1 MTIQAGS
8 QQAEDPRGFQAGSVS
23 HAPAQRKA
31 IIAMSGGVDSSVA
44 ALLCQRQ
51 GFDCMGVTLKLYDNQ
66 DAGLGEASFP
76 GEKTCCSVDD
86 VADARS
92 VAFRLG
98 MPFYVF
104 NFKEAF
110 RREVMDRFAAAYQH
124 GETPNPCVDCNRY
137 IKFEKLMRRGEE
149 IGYPY
154 VATGHYARVERD
166 ETTGRW
172 LLKKG
177 LDENKDQS
185 YMLYSLTQ
193 WELSR
198 LLLPLGGLTK
208 DQTRALAEENGFVNA
223 RKRDSQD
230 ICFVPDGDYAAFIR
244 RWTGQEFPP
253 GEFVGTHGEV
263 YGTHKGI
270 IHYTVGQR
278 KGLGLSFPQPM
289 FVKEIDTE
297 KNQVVLAKAEELFSQ
312 EVTARDINLIS
323 VGSIPQPMEV
333 KARVR
338 YRQKEQPATVV
349 QTGPDE
355 LKVVFHQ
362 PQRAITPGQ
371 ALVLYQGD
379 TVVGGGKIV
388 GN

>member
-1 MTIQAGS
+1 MRDSTNVQAPV
-8 QQAEDPRGFQAGSVS
+8 EK
-23 HAPAQRKA
+23 KA

-44 ALLCQRQ
+44 ALLCQQQ
-51 GFDCMGVTLKLYDNQ
+51 GFDCVGVTLALTDNS
-66 DAGLGEASFP
+66 DRGLPEEAFP
-76 GEKTCCSVDD
+76 GERTCCSVDD

-110 RREVMDRFAAAYQH
+110 RREVMDRFAAAYQR
-124 GETPNPCVDCNRY
+124 GETPNPCIDCNRY
-137 IKFEKLMRRGEE
+137 IKFAKLMHRGAE
-149 IGYPY
+149 IGFPY
-154 VATGHYARVERD
+154 VATGHYARVEQDRA
-166 ETTGRW
+166 TGRW

-208 DQTRALAEENGFVNA
+208 EETRRLAEEHGFVNA

-244 RWTGQEFPP
+244 RWTGRDFPP
-253 GEFVGTHGEV
+253 GDFVGTGGEV
-263 YGTHKGI
+263 YGQHKGI

>member
-1 MTIQAGS
+1 MRDSTNVQAPV
-8 QQAEDPRGFQAGSVS
+8 EK
-23 HAPAQRKA
+23 KA

-44 ALLCQRQ
+44 ALLCQQQ
-51 GFDCMGVTLKLYDNQ
+51 GFDCVGVTLALTDNS
-66 DAGLGEASFP
+66 DRGLPEEAFP
-76 GEKTCCSVDD
+76 GERTCCSVDD

-110 RREVMDRFAAAYQH
+110 RREVMDRFAAAYQR
-124 GETPNPCVDCNRY
+124 GETPNPCIDCNRY
-137 IKFEKLMRRGEE
+137 IKFAKLMHRGEE
-149 IGYPY
+149 IGFPY
-154 VATGHYARVERD
+154 VATGHYARVEQD
-166 ETTGRW
+166 GATGRW

-208 DQTRALAEENGFVNA
+208 EETRRLAEEHGFVNA

-244 RWTGQEFPP
+244 RYAGKEFPP
-253 GEFVGTHGEV
+253 GAFVGTQGEV
-263 YGTHKGI
+263 YGQHKGI

-289 FVKEIDTE
+289 FVKELDVE
-297 KNQVVLAKAEELFSQ
+297 NNQVVLSKAEELFSQ
-312 EVTARDINLIS
+312 TVAARDVNLIS
-323 VGSIPQPMEV
+323 VESIPEPLRV

-355 LKVVFHQ
+355 LRVVFDQ

-371 ALVLYQGD
+371 ALVLYDGD
-379 TVVGGGKIV
+379 TVVGGGRIV
-388 GN
+388 RN

>member
-1 MTIQAGS
+1 M
-8 QQAEDPRGFQAGSVS
+8 EK
-23 HAPAQRKA
+23 KA

-44 ALLCQRQ
+44 ALLCKQQ
-51 GFDCMGVTLKLYDNQ
+51 GFDCVGVTLALTNNEDRGIPQ
-66 DAGLGEASFP
+66 
-76 GEKTCCSVDD
+76 EKTCCSIDD

-92 VAFRLG
+92 VAFRLD

-104 NFKEAF
+104 NFKDAF
-110 RREVMDRFAAAYQH
+110 RREVMDRFVAAYERGQ
-124 GETPNPCVDCNRY
+124 TPNPCVDCNRY

-154 VATGHYARVERD
+154 VATGHYARVDQDPE
-166 ETTGRW
+166 TGRW

-177 LDENKDQS
+177 LDESKDQS

-198 LLLPLGGLTK
+198 LLLPLGELTK
-208 DQTRALAEENGFVNA
+208 DQVRQLAEEHDFINA

-244 RWTGQEFPP
+244 RWESRREDPKDFPP
-253 GEFVGTHGEV
+253 GEFVGTEGQV
-263 YGTHKGI
+263 YGEHKGI

-289 FVKEIDTE
+289 YVCKIDPQN
-297 KNQVVLAKAEELFSQ
+297 NQVVLGKQEELF
-312 EVTARDINLIS
+312 AREAVAGDINLIS
-323 VGSIPQPMEV
+323 VETLDQPMRV

-338 YRQKEQPATVV
+338 YRQKEQPATAY
-349 QTGPDE
+349 QIGADR
-355 LKVVFHQ
+355 LKVVFDE

-371 ALVLYQGD
+371 SLVLYDGD
-379 TVVGGGKIV
+379 VVVGGGKILSE
-388 GN
+388 GE

>member
-1 MTIQAGS
+1 M
-8 QQAEDPRGFQAGSVS
+8 EK
-23 HAPAQRKA
+23 KA

-44 ALLCQRQ
+44 ALLCQQ
-51 GFDCMGVTLKLYDNQ
+51 EGFDCMGVTLALTNNEDRGIPQ
-66 DAGLGEASFP
+66 
-76 GEKTCCSVDD
+76 EKTCCSVDD

-104 NFKEAF
+104 NFKDAF
-110 RREVMDRFAAAYQH
+110 RREVMDRFVQAYEN

-154 VATGHYARVERD
+154 VATGHYARVEQD
-166 ETTGRW
+166 PQTGRW

-177 LDENKDQS
+177 LDPAKDQS

-208 DQTRALAEENGFVNA
+208 ERVRELAEEHGFINA

-244 RWTGQEFPP
+244 RWEEKKEDPKEFPP
-253 GEFVGTHGEV
+253 GEFVGTEGQV
-263 YGTHKGI
+263 YGQHKGI

-289 FVKEIDTE
+289 YVCEIDTE
-297 KNQVVLAKAEELFSQ
+297 KNQVVLGKQEELFSR

-323 VGSIPQPMEV
+323 QESIDTPMRV

-338 YRQKEQPATVV
+338 YRQMEQPATAI

-355 LKVVFHQ
+355 LQVIFDE

-371 ALVLYQGD
+371 SLVLYDGE

-388 GN
+388 LGL

>member
-1 MTIQAGS
+1 MRDSTNAQAPV
-8 QQAEDPRGFQAGSVS
+8 EK
-23 HAPAQRKA
+23 KA

-44 ALLCQRQ
+44 ALLCQQQ
-51 GFDCMGVTLKLYDNQ
+51 GFDCVGVTLALTDNS
-66 DAGLGEASFP
+66 DRGLPEEAFP
-76 GEKTCCSVDD
+76 GERTCCSVDD

-110 RREVMDRFAAAYQH
+110 RREVMDRFAAAYQR
-124 GETPNPCVDCNRY
+124 GETPNPCIDCNRY
-137 IKFEKLMRRGEE
+137 IKFAKLMHRGEE
-149 IGYPY
+149 IGFPY
-154 VATGHYARVERD
+154 VATGHYARVEQD
-166 ETTGRW
+166 GVTGRW

-208 DQTRALAEENGFVNA
+208 EETRRLAEEHGFVNA
-223 RKRDSQD
+223 RKQDSQD

-244 RWTGQEFPP
+244 RWTGRDFPP
-253 GEFVGTHGEV
+253 GDFVGTQGEV
-263 YGTHKGI
+263 YGQHKGI

-289 FVKEIDTE
+289 FVKELDVE
-297 KNQVVLAKAEELFSQ
+297 NNQVVLSKAEELFSQ
-312 EVTARDINLIS
+312 TVAARDVNLIS
-323 VGSIPQPMEV
+323 VESIPEPLRV

-355 LKVVFHQ
+355 LRVVFDQ

-371 ALVLYQGD
+371 ALVLYDGD

-388 GN
+388 GKNTGKGTGLGPL

>member
-1 MTIQAGS
+1 MRDSTNVQAPV
-8 QQAEDPRGFQAGSVS
+8 EK
-23 HAPAQRKA
+23 KA

-44 ALLCQRQ
+44 ALLCQQQ
-51 GFDCMGVTLKLYDNQ
+51 GFDCVGVTLALTDNS
-66 DAGLGEASFP
+66 DRGLPEEAFP
-76 GEKTCCSVDD
+76 GERTCCSVDD

-110 RREVMDRFAAAYQH
+110 RREVMDRFAAAYQR
-124 GETPNPCVDCNRY
+124 GETPNPCIDCNRY
-137 IKFEKLMRRGEE
+137 IKFAKLMHRGEE
-149 IGYPY
+149 IGFPY
-154 VATGHYARVERD
+154 VATGHYARVEQD
-166 ETTGRW
+166 GATGRW

-208 DQTRALAEENGFVNA
+208 EETRRLAEEHGFVNA

-244 RWTGQEFPP
+244 RWTGRDFPP
-253 GEFVGTHGEV
+253 GDFVGTQGEV
-263 YGTHKGI
+263 YGQHKGI

-289 FVKEIDTE
+289 FVKELDVE
-297 KNQVVLAKAEELFSQ
+297 NNQVVLSKAEELFSQ
-312 EVTARDINLIS
+312 TVTARDVNLIS
-323 VGSIPQPMEV
+323 VESIPEPLRV

-338 YRQKEQPATVV
+338 YRQKEQPATVL

-355 LKVVFHQ
+355 LRVVFDQ
-362 PQRAITPGQ
+362 PQRAVTPGQ
-371 ALVLYQGD
+371 SLVLYDGD
-379 TVVGGGKIV
+379 TVVGGGRIV
-388 GN
+388 RN

>member
-1 MTIQAGS
+1 M
-8 QQAEDPRGFQAGSVS
+8 EK
-23 HAPAQRKA
+23 KA

-44 ALLCQRQ
+44 ALLCQQ
-51 GFDCMGVTLKLYDNQ
+51 EGFDCMGVTLALTNNEDRGIPQ
-66 DAGLGEASFP
+66 
-76 GEKTCCSVDD
+76 EKTCCSVDD

-104 NFKEAF
+104 NFKDAF
-110 RREVMDRFAAAYQH
+110 RREVMGRFVQAYEN

-154 VATGHYARVERD
+154 VATGHYARVEQD
-166 ETTGRW
+166 PQTGRW

-177 LDENKDQS
+177 LDPAKDQS

-208 DQTRALAEENGFVNA
+208 ERVRELAEEHGFINA

-244 RWTGQEFPP
+244 RWEEKKEDPKEFPP
-253 GEFVGTHGEV
+253 GEFVGTEGQV
-263 YGTHKGI
+263 YGQHKGI

-289 FVKEIDTE
+289 YVCKIDTK
-297 KNQVVLAKAEELFSQ
+297 KNQVVLGKQEELFSR

-323 VGSIPQPMEV
+323 QESIDTPMRV

-338 YRQKEQPATVV
+338 YRQMEQPATAI

-355 LKVVFHQ
+355 LQVIFDE

-371 ALVLYQGD
+371 SLVLYDGD

-388 GN
+388 PSDQSWDGGKSRPQAE

>member
-1 MTIQAGS
+1 MRDLAQGQAPL
-8 QQAEDPRGFQAGSVS
+8 EK
-23 HAPAQRKA
+23 KA

-51 GFDCMGVTLKLYDNQ
+51 GYDCIGVTLALTDNS
-66 DAGLGEASFP
+66 DRGLPEEAFP
-76 GEKTCCSVDD
+76 GERTCCSVDD

-110 RREVMDRFAAAYQH
+110 RRQVMDRFAAAYQR
-124 GETPNPCVDCNRY
+124 GETPNPCIDCNRY
-137 IKFEKLMRRGEE
+137 IKFAKLMDRGEE

-154 VATGHYARVERD
+154 VATGHYARVEFD
-166 ETTGRW
+166 ETSGRW

-177 LDENKDQS
+177 LDQQKDQS

-208 DQTRALAEENGFVNA
+208 EETRRLAEEQGFVNA

-244 RWTGQEFPP
+244 RYAGKEFPP
-253 GEFVGTHGEV
+253 GAFVGTQGQV
-263 YGTHKGI
+263 YGQHKGI

-289 FVKEIDTE
+289 FVKELDVE
-297 KNQVVLAKAEELFSQ
+297 NNQVVLAKAEELFSQ
-312 EVTARDINLIS
+312 TAVAQDINLIS
-323 VGSIPQPMEV
+323 VESIPRPLRV
-333 KARVR
+333 KAKIR
-338 YRQKEQPATVV
+338 YRQQEQPATVL
-349 QTGPDE
+349 QTGPDQ
-355 LKVVFHQ
+355 LTVTFDT
-362 PQRAITPGQ
+362 PQRAVTPGQ
-371 ALVLYQGD
+371 SLVLYDGD

-388 GN
+388 GKNTGKGTGLGPL

>member
-1 MTIQAGS
+1 MRDSTNVQAPV
-8 QQAEDPRGFQAGSVS
+8 EK
-23 HAPAQRKA
+23 KA

-44 ALLCQRQ
+44 ALLCQQQ
-51 GFDCMGVTLKLYDNQ
+51 GFDCVGVTLALTDNS
-66 DAGLGEASFP
+66 DRGLPEEAFP
-76 GEKTCCSVDD
+76 GERTCCSVDD

-110 RREVMDRFAAAYQH
+110 RREVMDRFAAAYQR
-124 GETPNPCVDCNRY
+124 GKTPNPCIDCNRY
-137 IKFEKLMRRGEE
+137 IKFAKLMHRGAE
-149 IGYPY
+149 IGFPY
-154 VATGHYARVERD
+154 VATGHYARVEQDRA
-166 ETTGRW
+166 TGRW

-208 DQTRALAEENGFVNA
+208 EETRRLAEEHGFVNA

-244 RWTGQEFPP
+244 RWTGRDFPP
-253 GEFVGTHGEV
+253 GDFVGTQGEV
-263 YGTHKGI
+263 YGQHKGI

-289 FVKEIDTE
+289 FVKELDVE
-297 KNQVVLAKAEELFSQ
+297 NNQVVLSKAEELFSQ
-312 EVTARDINLIS
+312 TVTARDVNLIS
-323 VGSIPQPMEV
+323 VESIPEPLRV

-349 QTGPDE
+349 QTGLDE
-355 LKVVFHQ
+355 LRVVFDQ

-371 ALVLYQGD
+371 ALVLYDGD
-379 TVVGGGKIV
+379 TVVGGGRIV
-388 GN
+388 RN

>member
-1 MTIQAGS
+1 MRDSTNVQAPV
-8 QQAEDPRGFQAGSVS
+8 EK
-23 HAPAQRKA
+23 KA
-31 IIAMSGGVDSSVA
+31 IIPMSGGVDSSVA
-44 ALLCQRQ
+44 ALLCQQQ
-51 GFDCMGVTLKLYDNQ
+51 GFDCVGVTLALTDNS
-66 DAGLGEASFP
+66 DRSLPEEAFP
-76 GEKTCCSVDD
+76 GERTCCSVDD

-110 RREVMDRFAAAYQH
+110 RREVMDRFAAAYQR
-124 GETPNPCVDCNRY
+124 GETPNPCIDCNRY
-137 IKFEKLMRRGEE
+137 IKFAKLMHRGAE
-149 IGYPY
+149 IGFPY
-154 VATGHYARVERD
+154 VATGHYARVEQDRA
-166 ETTGRW
+166 TGRW

-208 DQTRALAEENGFVNA
+208 EETRRLAEEHGFVNA

-244 RWTGQEFPP
+244 RWTGRDFPP
-253 GEFVGTHGEV
+253 GDFVGTQGEV
-263 YGTHKGI
+263 YGQHKGI

-289 FVKEIDTE
+289 FVKELDVE
-297 KNQVVLAKAEELFSQ
+297 NNQVVLSKAEELFSQ
-312 EVTARDINLIS
+312 TVTARDVNLIS
-323 VGSIPQPMEV
+323 VESIPEPLRV

-355 LKVVFHQ
+355 LRVVFDQ

-371 ALVLYQGD
+371 ALVLYDGD
-379 TVVGGGKIV
+379 TVVGGGRIV
-388 GN
+388 RN

>member
-1 MTIQAGS
+1 MRDSTNVQAPV
-8 QQAEDPRGFQAGSVS
+8 EK
-23 HAPAQRKA
+23 KA

-44 ALLCQRQ
+44 ALLCQQQ
-51 GFDCMGVTLKLYDNQ
+51 GFDCVGVTLALTDNS
-66 DAGLGEASFP
+66 DRGLPEEAFP
-76 GEKTCCSVDD
+76 GERTCCSVDD

-110 RREVMDRFAAAYQH
+110 RREVMDRFAAAYQR
-124 GETPNPCVDCNRY
+124 GETPNPCIDCNRY
-137 IKFEKLMRRGEE
+137 IKFAKLMHRGAE
-149 IGYPY
+149 IGFPY
-154 VATGHYARVERD
+154 VATGHYARVEQDRA
-166 ETTGRW
+166 TGRW

-208 DQTRALAEENGFVNA
+208 EETRRLAEEHGFVNA

-244 RWTGQEFPP
+244 RWTGRDFPP
-253 GEFVGTHGEV
+253 GDFVGTGGEV
-263 YGTHKGI
+263 YGQHKGI

-289 FVKEIDTE
+289 FVKELDVE
-297 KNQVVLAKAEELFSQ
+297 NNQVVLSKAEELFSQ
-312 EVTARDINLIS
+312 TVTARDVNLIS
-323 VGSIPQPMEV
+323 VESISEPLRV

-355 LKVVFHQ
+355 LRVVFDQ

-371 ALVLYQGD
+371 ALVLYDGD
-379 TVVGGGKIV
+379 TVVGGGRIV
-388 GN
+388 RN

>member
-1 MTIQAGS
+1 M
-8 QQAEDPRGFQAGSVS
+8 EK
-23 HAPAQRKA
+23 KA

-44 ALLCQRQ
+44 ALLCKQQ
-51 GFDCMGVTLKLYDNQ
+51 GFDCVGVTLALTSNEDRGI
-66 DAGLGEASFP
+66 A

-104 NFKEAF
+104 NFKDAF
-110 RREVMDRFAAAYQH
+110 RREVMDRFVAAYER

-166 ETTGRW
+166 QETGRW

-177 LDENKDQS
+177 LDESKDQS

-198 LLLPLGGLTK
+198 LLLPLGGMTK
-208 DQTRALAEENGFVNA
+208 ERVRELAEEHDFVNA

-244 RWTGQEFPP
+244 RWESRKETPKDFPP
-253 GEFVGTHGEV
+253 GEFVGTGGQV
-263 YGTHKGI
+263 YGEHKGI

-289 FVKEIDTE
+289 YVCKIDTE
-297 KNQVVLAKAEELFSQ
+297 KNQVVLGKQEELF
-312 EVTARDINLIS
+312 AREAVAGDINLIS
-323 VGSIPQPMEV
+323 VETLERPMRV

-338 YRQKEQPATVV
+338 YRQKEQPATAY
-349 QTGPDE
+349 QLGPDR
-355 LKVVFHQ
+355 LKVVFDE

-371 ALVLYQGD
+371 SLVLYDGD
-379 TVVGGGKIV
+379 VVVGGGKILPPDA
-388 GN
+388 

>member
-1 MTIQAGS
+1 MRDLAQGQAPL
-8 QQAEDPRGFQAGSVS
+8 EK
-23 HAPAQRKA
+23 KA

-51 GFDCMGVTLKLYDNQ
+51 GYDCIGVTLALTDNS
-66 DAGLGEASFP
+66 DRGLPEEAFP
-76 GEKTCCSVDD
+76 GERTCCSVDD

-110 RREVMDRFAAAYQH
+110 RRQVMDRFAAAYQR
-124 GETPNPCVDCNRY
+124 GETPNPCIDCNRY
-137 IKFEKLMRRGEE
+137 IKFAKLMDRGEE

-154 VATGHYARVERD
+154 VATGHYARVEFD
-166 ETTGRW
+166 ETSGRW

-177 LDENKDQS
+177 LDQQKDQS

-208 DQTRALAEENGFVNA
+208 EETRRLAEEQGFLNA

-244 RWTGQEFPP
+244 RWTGRDFPP
-253 GEFVGTHGEV
+253 GDFVGTGGEI
-263 YGTHKGI
+263 YGRHKGI

-289 FVKEIDTE
+289 FVKELDVE

-312 EVTARDINLIS
+312 TAVAQDINLIS
-323 VGSIPQPMEV
+323 VESIPRPLRV
-333 KARVR
+333 KAKVR
-338 YRQKEQPATVV
+338 YRQQEQPATVL
-349 QTGPDE
+349 QTGPDQ
-355 LKVVFHQ
+355 LTVTFDT
-362 PQRAITPGQ
+362 PQRAVTPGQ
-371 ALVLYQGD
+371 SLVLYDGD

-388 GN
+388 GKNTGKGTGLGPL

>member
-1 MTIQAGS
+1 MRDSTNVQAPV
-8 QQAEDPRGFQAGSVS
+8 EK
-23 HAPAQRKA
+23 KA

-44 ALLCQRQ
+44 ALLCQQQ
-51 GFDCMGVTLKLYDNQ
+51 GFDCVGVTLALTDNS
-66 DAGLGEASFP
+66 DRGLPEEAFP
-76 GEKTCCSVDD
+76 GERTCCSVDD

-110 RREVMDRFAAAYQH
+110 RREVMDRFAAAYQR
-124 GETPNPCVDCNRY
+124 GETPNPCIDCNRY
-137 IKFEKLMRRGEE
+137 IKFAKLMHRGAE
-149 IGYPY
+149 IGFPY
-154 VATGHYARVERD
+154 VATGHYARVEQDRA
-166 ETTGRW
+166 TGRW

-208 DQTRALAEENGFVNA
+208 EETRRLAEEHGFVNA

-244 RWTGQEFPP
+244 RWTGRDFPP
-253 GEFVGTHGEV
+253 GDFVGTQGEV
-263 YGTHKGI
+263 YGQHKGI

-289 FVKEIDTE
+289 FVKELDVE
-297 KNQVVLAKAEELFSQ
+297 NNQVVLSKTEELFSQ
-312 EVTARDINLIS
+312 TVTARDVNLIS
-323 VGSIPQPMEV
+323 VESIPEPLRV

-349 QTGPDE
+349 QTGPDG
-355 LKVVFHQ
+355 LRVVFDQ

-371 ALVLYQGD
+371 ALVLYDGD
-379 TVVGGGKIV
+379 TVVGGGRIV
-388 GN
+388 RN

>member
-1 MTIQAGS
+1 MSG
-8 QQAEDPRGFQAGSVS
+8 ENLLN
-23 HAPAQRKA
+23 APAQRKA

-110 RREVMDRFAAAYQH
+110 RREVMDRFAAAYQR
-124 GETPNPCVDCNRY
+124 GETPNPCIDCNRY
-137 IKFEKLMRRGEE
+137 IKFAKLMHRGEE
-149 IGYPY
+149 IGFPY
-154 VATGHYARVERD
+154 VATGHYARVEQDRA
-166 ETTGRW
+166 TGRW

-208 DQTRALAEENGFVNA
+208 EETRRLAEEHGFVNA

-244 RWTGQEFPP
+244 RWTGRDFPP
-253 GEFVGTHGEV
+253 GDFVGTGGEV
-263 YGTHKGI
+263 YGQHKGI

-289 FVKEIDTE
+289 FVKELDVE
-297 KNQVVLAKAEELFSQ
+297 NNQVVLSKAEELFSQ
-312 EVTARDINLIS
+312 TVAARDVNLIS
-323 VGSIPQPMEV
+323 VESIPEPLRV

-355 LKVVFHQ
+355 LRVVFDQ

-371 ALVLYQGD
+371 ALVLYDGD
-379 TVVGGGKIV
+379 TVVGGGRIV
-388 GN
+388 RN

>member
-1 MTIQAGS
+1 MSG
-8 QQAEDPRGFQAGSVS
+8 ENLLN
-23 HAPAQRKA
+23 APAQRKA

-110 RREVMDRFAAAYQH
+110 RREVMDRFAAAYQR
-124 GETPNPCVDCNRY
+124 GETPNPCIDCNRY
-137 IKFEKLMRRGEE
+137 IKFAKLMHRGEE
-149 IGYPY
+149 IGFPY
-154 VATGHYARVERD
+154 VATGHYARVEQD
-166 ETTGRW
+166 GATGRW

-208 DQTRALAEENGFVNA
+208 EETRRLAEEHGFVNA

-244 RWTGQEFPP
+244 RWTGRDFPP
-253 GEFVGTHGEV
+253 GDFVGTGGEV
-263 YGTHKGI
+263 YGQHKGI

-289 FVKEIDTE
+289 FVKELDVE
-297 KNQVVLAKAEELFSQ
+297 NNQVVLSKAEELFSQ
-312 EVTARDINLIS
+312 TVAARDVNLIS
-323 VGSIPQPMEV
+323 VESIPEPLRV

-355 LKVVFHQ
+355 LRVVFDQ

-371 ALVLYQGD
+371 ALVLYDGD
-379 TVVGGGKIV
+379 TVVGGGRIV
-388 GN
+388 RN